1 MHNEAT
7 GLRVRPQG
15 WSRLVYLAVG
25 LLVVAW
31 LFNTPAGLL
40 GKADA
45 VGYAVCHRIELRSFH
60 LHDRPLPLCARCS
73 GMYLGAVLGLA
84 FQAVTAR
91 RRSGLPPKAL
101 VFALGGLV
109 LAFIIDG
116 GNSFLSLIPFIPHPY
131 ETFNWTRLLTGTGMG
146 LVIAAALFPAFNQT
160 AWLDHDPRPALASWR
175 SLGVLVLLALGVD
188 ALVLTENPV
197 ILYPLALIS
206 AAGVLLILTTT
217 YTMLWLMAFHREN
230 QARSW
235 LQLALPVATGFG
247 AALLQI
253 ALLDLARFWL
263 TGTWQGFTLG

>member
-1 MHNEAT
+1 MHNEAI
-7 GLRVRPQG
+7 GLRDGPQG
-15 WSRLVYLAVG
+15 WSRLVYLAVA
-25 LLVVAW
+25 LLALGW
-31 LFNTPAGLL
+31 MINTPAGLL

-45 VGYAVCHRIELRSFH
+45 IGYAVCHRIEARSFH
-60 LHDRPLPLCARCS
+60 LHGRPLPLCARCS

-84 FQAVTAR
+84 FQAATAR
-91 RRSGLPPKAL
+91 RRSGLPPKSIL
-101 VFALGGLV
+101 FVLGGLA
-109 LAFIIDG
+109 LAFVIDG
-116 GNSFLSLIPFIPHPY
+116 GNSFLSLIPFVPHLY

-146 LVIAAALFPAFNQT
+146 LVIAAALYPAFNQT
-160 AWLDHDPRPALASWR
+160 AWIDHDPRPALANWR
-175 SLGVLVLLALGVD
+175 SLGLLILLALGMD
-188 ALVLTENPV
+188 ALVLTENPA

-217 YTMLWLMAFHREN
+217 YSMLWLMAFHREN

-235 LQLALPVATGFG
+235 LHLGLSVAVGFG